1 MKIKDIDQIINH
13 FDAETK
19 ILEAIYHKYGHR
31 NQLLKLAEE
40 CSELARACCRIVMDQ
55 DQAPGREID
64 MSNFCEEI
72 ADVQI
77 LIDQFYHFHCGQEIL
92 QARQSKIER
101 IKTLL

>member
-1 MKIKDIDQIINH
+1 MKQYDLDGFLTIQS
-13 FDAETK
+13 
-19 ILEAIYHKYGHR
+19 IYQKYGHR

-64 MSNFCEEI
+64 LTNFYEEI

-77 LIDQFYHFHCGQEIL
+77 LIDQFYCFHCSPEIIKAKQFKL
-92 QARQSKIER
+92 ER
-101 IKTLL
+101 VKKLLEET

>member
-1 MKIKDIDQIINH
+1 MKQY
-13 FDAETK
+13 E
-19 ILEAIYHKYGHR
+19 LEDFLTIQSIYQKYGYR

-64 MSNFCEEI
+64 LTNFYEEI

-77 LIDQFYHFHCGQEIL
+77 LIDQFYYFHCSPEIIK
-92 QARQSKIER
+92 AKQSKIKR
-101 IKTLL
+101 MKTLL